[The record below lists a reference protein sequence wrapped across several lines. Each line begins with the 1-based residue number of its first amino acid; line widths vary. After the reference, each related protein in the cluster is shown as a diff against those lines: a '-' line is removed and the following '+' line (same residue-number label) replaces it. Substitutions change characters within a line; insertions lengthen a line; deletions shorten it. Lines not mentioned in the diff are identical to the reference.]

1 MLKKYKLLQPL
12 WRTVQKFLKKLKIN
26 ITWHTVIPLLGI
38 YLKGIKSAYKGDT
51 SIKVSIDERII
62 KTIVNYFS
70 NHKGKLCSFI
80 CSGID
85 GA

>member
-51 SIKVSIDERII
+51 SVFMFNVGKF
-62 KTIVNYFS
+62 TIGEIWNQLRCLLM
-70 NHKGKLCSFI
+70 KE
-80 CSGID
+80 
-85 GA
+85 